1 MIDRLLPK
9 GSRSRGIVMAL
20 AGFAFVL
27 LITRLMPNPSAGKS
41 GTPTA
46 VLFLGVVFGLLN
58 ALVTAGIILIYRT
71 SRIINFAQAS
81 IGGAGGIFAYH
92 LAVADTIG
100 APFLVAFLA
109 GVIVAGMVGAGVE
122 IAFVRRF
129 FNAPRLVLTVL
140 TIALIG
146 ALFAAIGFVQSLPI
160 FGDPASR
167 SIQEL
172 SGQEPMPVPFKDFEF
187 TFGALPLP
195 FNFGHLFAIAISILT
210 LVGLAL
216 FLRYNRAGV
225 ATRAASENAD
235 RAMLLG
241 INVKGLSTVV
251 WGITGVLSGVGV
263 IMTGTI
269 GSFTSIGFPQPE
281 VFLSALAAAV
291 IARMKSLPVA
301 IFTAVGLEIIR
312 QAAEYNLREQAV
324 LFNVFVFFVILVA
337 LLIQRK
343 EIQRSEEG
351 ETSSWKATEESRPI
365 PKEML
370 EIGAVRIWRRI
381 LITTG
386 IAAVLVFPWITSTGL
401 TNQAGAFA
409 IQGIAILSLVALTGW
424 AGQVSLGHWGLVAVG
439 AIVGGALTAR
449 AGWSFWLAIP
459 VTAVFTGGFAV
470 VIGLPALRIRGLYL
484 AVTTSAFAF
493 ASLVLFDES
502 FFGWLLPRA
511 IKRPT
516 LFLFNFE
523 DERSMYYLSV
533 FAFVL
538 TAFVVTILRRSRP
551 GRVLIALRENENN
564 AQSFG
569 VNLIRTKLSA
579 FALSGF
585 LCGIAGV
592 LFAHH
597 QRAISAQ
604 AFPAIDSL
612 NLFIFAVIGGIGSVS
627 GAILGTIY
635 FGVSRFF
642 GGNPVLQLIIGPVGL
657 LFVLYIA
664 PGGLASIFFGLRD
677 AVLRIVAQRRRMVVP
692 SLFADIDP
700 NALELALAPLSE
712 PIPGTG
718 LVMLPLN
725 HRYKT
730 DSRLYRDRGK
740 LKIGSRASDDIRAI
754 GAAAEAFESIG
765 AAAENVPAHA
775 TGEAADIASEVAA
788 GASREA

>member
-1 MIDRLLPK
+1 MLDRLLPK
-9 GSRSRGIVMAL
+9 GSRARGIIMAL
-20 AGFAFVL
+20 AGFIFVL
-27 LITRLMPNPSAGKS
+27 LITRLMPSPSAGRS
-41 GTPTA
+41 GTPSA
-46 VLFLGVVFGLLN
+46 VLFLGLVFGLLN

-92 LAVADTIG
+92 LAVADTVN

-109 GVIVAGMVGAGVE
+109 GVIVAGLVGAGVE

-146 ALFAAIGFVQSLPI
+146 ALFFAIGFVQNLPI

-172 SGQEPMPVPFKDFEF
+172 GGQEPMPLPFNDFEF
-187 TFGALPLP
+187 SIGDLPLP
-195 FNFGHLFAIAISILT
+195 FDFGHLFAIGISIVT
-210 LVGLAL
+210 LVGLAM
-216 FLRYNRAGV
+216 FLRYSKAGV

-241 INVKGLSTVV
+241 INVKGLSTIV
-251 WGITGVLSGVGV
+251 WAITGVLSGVGV
-263 IMTGTI
+263 IMTGTL

-291 IARMKSLPVA
+291 IARMKNLPIA
-301 IFTAVGLEIIR
+301 TLTAVGLEIIR
-312 QAAEYNLREQAV
+312 QAAIYNLREQAV
-324 LFNVFVFFVILVA
+324 LFNVFVFFVILIA

-351 ETSSWKATEESRPI
+351 ETSSWKASEEFRPI

-370 EIGAVRIWRRI
+370 EIGAVRMWRRV
-381 LITTG
+381 LIVVG
-386 IAAVLVFPWITSTGL
+386 IAAVGVFPWITSTGV

-439 AIVGGALTAR
+439 AIIGGALTAKL
-449 AGWSFWLAIP
+449 GWSFWLAIP
-459 VTAVFTGGFAV
+459 ITAVFTGAFAV
-470 VIGLPALRIRGLYL
+470 LIGLPALRIRGLYL

-493 ASLVLFDES
+493 ASLVLFDET
-502 FFGWLLPRA
+502 FFGWLLPGA
-511 IKRPT
+511 IDRPT
-516 LFLFNFE
+516 LFLFDFD

-538 TAFVVTILRRSRP
+538 TAFIVTILRRSRP

-569 VNLIRTKLSA
+569 VNLVRTKLSA

-585 LCGIAGV
+585 LCGVAGV

-612 NLFIFAVIGGIGSVS
+612 NLFIFAVIGGISSVS

-635 FGVSRFF
+635 FGVSRLL
-642 GGNPVLQLIIGPVGL
+642 GGNPVLQLIIGPIGL

-664 PGGLASIFFGLRD
+664 PGGLASIFFGFRD
-677 AVLRIVAQRRRMVVP
+677 AILRIVAQRRRLVVP
-692 SLFADIDP
+692 SLFADLDP
-700 NALELALAPLSE
+700 NALELSLAPLSE

-718 LVMLPLN
+718 LVNLPFDQ
-725 HRYKT
+725 RYRAE
-730 DSRLYRDRGK
+730 SRLYRERGK
-740 LKIGSRASDDIRAI
+740 LAITSRRSDIRAI
-754 GAAAEAFESIG
+754 DAAAEAFESIG

-775 TGEAADIASEVAA
+775 TGEVGEIASEVAA
-788 GASREA
+788 GTSREA